1 MEEEKGVVTK
11 ERKDVCS
18 KEQGAK
24 DGDYSLRPWHTHSRT
39 WRIVENSRVSNKKL
53 LVARSNQRS
62 EAVCKRV

>member
-24 DGDYSLRPWHTHSRT
+24 DGDYSLRP
-39 WRIVENSRVSNKKL
+39 
-53 LVARSNQRS
+53 
-62 EAVCKRV
+62 

>member
-1 MEEEKGVVTK
+1 MKEEKEVATK
-11 ERKDVCS
+11 KRKDICS

-24 DGDYSLRPWHTHSRT
+24 DGDYSSTPWHIHSRI
-39 WRIVENSRVSNKKL
+39 WRIVENSRVSDKKL